1 MSLIYKGKV
10 MVYVQRK
17 DSQQL
22 ETVDEFETYKEAR
35 KMVAE
40 YRLSDPCANY
50 YLSSRACRDWNK
62 SEEG

>member
-17 DSQQL
+17 DSRYL
-22 ETVDEFETYKEAR
+22 ETVDEFETRKEAR
-35 KMVAE
+35 AMVKE
-40 YRLSDPCANY
+40 YRLSDPSADY

>member
-22 ETVDEFETYKEAR
+22 ETVDEFETWKEAR

-40 YRLSDPCANY
+40 YRLSDLSADY

>member
-1 MSLIYKGKV
+1 

-40 YRLSDPCANY
+40 YRLSDPCADY